1 MTHPSIVGLNGPARF
16 DPAPVDRE
24 RVTQGAPV
32 AAADNRYSSAD
43 GRFHAGLWT
52 STVGCWRIAYTEDEA
67 CTILRG
73 RIRLT
78 GDDGTVCEFGAGDAF
93 VIPAGFIGTWETL
106 EDCLKHYVIYE
117 QA

>member
-1 MTHPSIVGLNGPARF
+1 MPSIVVLGGPGQF
-16 DPAPVDRE
+16 DPVPVDST
-24 RVTQGAPV
+24 RVVKGTPV

-43 GRFHAGLWT
+43 GCFHAGLWT
-52 STVGCWRIAYTEDEA
+52 STVGCWRIAYTEHEA

-78 GDDGTVCEFGAGDAF
+78 GDDGSACEFGAGDAF
-93 VIPAGFIGTWETL
+93 VIPAGFAGTWETL

-117 QA
+117 PA